1 MKKTGKR
8 TNNRVQPPIIDKHP
22 AGMLVSV
29 FRGSRVCLH
38 LVYGLLLAVIYP
50 HLNPSGQHRTLKNW
64 NRQLLTILNIGILI
78 EGEQPV
84 HGKGGCLIVANHVS
98 WLDIIVMN
106 AIHPSRFIAKS
117 EVRDWPVIGWLCR
130 RCGTVFIERA
140 SRKDALAVNRSI
152 SELLG
157 QDVSIGLF
165 PEGTTTEG
173 KQVGPFYSALIQPAI
188 DAGARVLPMALRYQD
203 MDGEAE
209 FAAAFI
215 GDMTLTQSI
224 WNILRC
230 KQQNALVVFTP
241 AMATANA
248 NRRVLAQAA
257 HGAIAQALLSMGS
270 GRQIP
275 LQLEEPDLPIIRIP
289 SLSAYE
295 LIVDPLLN
303 QLPAEDS

>member
-1 MKKTGKR
+1 M
-8 TNNRVQPPIIDKHP
+8 P
-22 AGMLVSV
+22 VSV

-50 HLNPSGQHRTLKNW
+50 HLNQNRQHRTLKYW

-84 HGKGGCLIVANHVS
+84 HGNGGCMIVANHVS
-98 WLDIIVMN
+98 WLDIIVLS
-106 AIHPSRFIAKS
+106 AIHPLRFIAKS

-140 SRKDALAVNRSI
+140 SRKNALMVNCRI

-173 KQVGPFYSALIQPAI
+173 KQVGPFYSALLQPAI
-188 DAGARVLPMALRYQD
+188 DAGARVYPMALRYQG
-203 MDGEAE
+203 MDGNPE

-215 GDMTLTQSI
+215 GDMTLARSI

-230 KQQNALVVFTP
+230 KQQNVLVAFTP
-241 AMATANA
+241 AVAAKNA
-248 NRRVLAQAA
+248 NRRVLAHSA
-257 HGAIAQALLSMGS
+257 HTAIAQALLTMGS
-270 GRQIP
+270 GRQTP
-275 LQLEEPDLPIIRIP
+275 LPLEEPHLPNTHSP
-289 SLSAYE
+289 SLSAYG
-295 LIVDPLLN
+295 LIADPLIN
-303 QLPAEDS
+303 QFPVEDS

>member
-1 MKKTGKR
+1 M
-8 TNNRVQPPIIDKHP
+8 QPPILGKHP

-38 LVYGLLLAVIYP
+38 LVYGLLQAVIYP
-50 HLNPSGQHRTLKNW
+50 HLDQARQYRTLKNW

-84 HGKGGCLIVANHVS
+84 HGKGGCMIVANHVS

-140 SRKDALAVNRSI
+140 SRKNAVAVNCRI

-173 KQVGPFYSALIQPAI
+173 KQVGPFYPALLQPAI
-188 DAGARVLPMALRYQD
+188 DAGARVLPMALRYQGP
-203 MDGEAE
+203 DGKPEL
-209 FAAAFI
+209 AAAFI

-241 AMATANA
+241 AVTAENA
-248 NRRVLAQAA
+248 NRRVLAGTA
-257 HGAIAQALLSMGS
+257 HKAIAQALLTMGS
-270 GRQIP
+270 GRQTR
-275 LQLEEPDLPIIRIP
+275 LQLEEPVLTDTHLP

-295 LIVDPLLN
+295 LMVDPLIN
-303 QLPAEDS
+303 QLPLEDS

>member
-1 MKKTGKR
+1 MAR
-8 TNNRVQPPIIDKHP
+8 HSEDI
-22 AGMLVSV
+22 LVSV
-29 FRGSRVCLH
+29 FRGSRVCFH

-50 HLNPSGQHRTLKNW
+50 HLNRTRQHRILKNW
-64 NRQLLTILNIGILI
+64 NRQLLAILNIGILI
-78 EGEQPV
+78 EGEQPA

-98 WLDIIVMN
+98 WLDIIVLN

-117 EVRDWPVIGWLCR
+117 EVNGWPVIGWLCR

-140 SRKDALAVNRSI
+140 SRQNTSMVNRRI
-152 SELLG
+152 SLLLE

-165 PEGTTTEG
+165 PEGTTTDG

-188 DAGARVLPMALRYQD
+188 DAGIRLLPMALRYQGK
-203 MDGEAE
+203 DGEQE

-215 GDMTLTQSI
+215 GDMTLARSI

-230 KQQNALVVFTP
+230 TQQNALVVFTP
-241 AMATANA
+241 ALSAENA
-248 NRRVLAQAA
+248 NRRVLARTA
-257 HGAIAQALLSMGS
+257 HEAIAEALHTMGT
-270 GRQIP
+270 GPQTV
-275 LQLEEPDLPIIRIP
+275 LQLDEADIPESVLP

-295 LIVDPLLN
+295 LLVDPLLN

>member
-1 MKKTGKR
+1 MSNKR
-8 TNNRVQPPIIDKHP
+8 VHLPILDKHP
-22 AGMLVSV
+22 SGMLVSV

-38 LVYGLLLAVIYP
+38 LAYGLLLAVIYP
-50 HLNPSGQHRTLKNW
+50 HLNQTRQYRTLKNW
-64 NRQLLTILNIGILI
+64 NWQLLTILNIRILI
-78 EGEQPV
+78 EGEQPA

-98 WLDIIVMN
+98 WLDIIVLN

-117 EVRDWPVIGWLCR
+117 EVCDWPVIGWLCR

-140 SRKDALAVNRSI
+140 SRKNALTVNCRI
-152 SELLG
+152 IELLG

-173 KQVGPFYSALIQPAI
+173 KQVGPFYSALLQPAI
-188 DAGARVLPMALRYQD
+188 DAGARVLPMALRYQG
-203 MDGEAE
+203 MDGNPE

-215 GDMTLTQSI
+215 GDMTLARSL

-241 AMATANA
+241 AVRAENA
-248 NRRVLAQAA
+248 NRRVLARTA
-257 HGAIAQALLSMGS
+257 HKAIAQALLTMGS
-270 GRQIP
+270 GRQTR
-275 LQLEEPDLPIIRIP
+275 LELEETDLPNTHIP

-295 LIVDPLLN
+295 LIVEPLIN
-303 QLPAEDS
+303 QFPVEDS